1 MMKKMYCLHL
11 GCGILLIGSSFI
23 SIRWLPLHLLA
34 VLISMILLYNACSC
48 RWIPLPLSL
57 GNLGLYMLRLLL
69 LSLDLSFSLFWWAY
83 DLCCICMGLLFLAV
97 ALRLFF

>member
-11 GCGILLIGSSFI
+11 GCGILLIGSAFI

-48 RWIPLPLSL
+48 RWIPLPLESRKL
-57 GNLGLYMLRLLL
+57 GIVYAQASFIKFRSQFFIILVGL
-69 LSLDLSFSLFWWAY
+69 
-83 DLCCICMGLLFLAV
+83 
-97 ALRLFF
+97 